1 MSESTAE
8 AEEEQRSR
16 LASDDGV
23 PDHPGPE
30 CECEICKNDRAF
42 QMPDEVVEACDAGR
56 LVIFAGAGVSTESRT
71 VLQRTF
77 LETTRSALN
86 GNVSA
91 DAGFPDVMSRYVA
104 QKGRKLLLQ
113 EIVERLNYVD
123 AFPELRRAATRF
135 HHELATLFYV
145 SDIVTTNWDA
155 YFEDETGALPLVTDK
170 DFALWDMPG
179 RKVFKIHGS
188 VFNLGS
194 IVATT
199 EDYAKCYRAL
209 NRNVLGATLKHLLAT
224 KTVLFVG
231 YSFGDSDFN
240 RIYGFIAKEME
251 DVLPR
256 SYIVTLD
263 DPSDA
268 NTRGAQVIK
277 TDATFFLRAL
287 KAQLLKKGCLLDD
300 ERWNGIGHALIDI
313 LRRHDELYERV
324 DLRRLPA
331 AVLCGNYQDG
341 LIHAFERMLRQRRTG
356 EYSHV
361 HRVEELF
368 RGYET
373 RRKELVKAKRYHDV
387 AYAIGYQNGLLFLI
401 SDDRG
406 RKALPLYYVYGSKV
420 ELRSLT
426 AFRREAKNAKRL
438 HRQAYAQ
445 ADRIANKWSG
455 GIVPH
460 HRPEL

>member
-1 MSESTAE
+1 MTKKTTVAGKCSPAP
-8 AEEEQRSR
+8 
-16 LASDDGV
+16 LALDDAV
-23 PDHPGPE
+23 AQHPGPE
-30 CECEICKNDRAF
+30 CDCEICKNDRAF

-56 LVIFAGAGVSTESRT
+56 LVIFAGAGISTESRT

-77 LETTRSALN
+77 LETTRGSLK
-86 GNVSA
+86 GDVSR
-91 DAGFPDVMSRYVA
+91 DASFPEVMSIYVA
-104 QKGRKLLLQ
+104 EQGRRRLLQ
-113 EIVERLNYVD
+113 GIVERLNYVD
-123 AFPELRRAATRF
+123 AFPELRGAATRF
-135 HHELATLFYV
+135 HRELATLYYV
-145 SDIVTTNWDA
+145 GDIVTTTWDA
-155 YFEDETGALPLVTDK
+155 YFEEETGALPLVTDK
-170 DFALWDMPG
+170 DFALWDIPG

-263 DPSDA
+263 DSSDA
-268 NTRGAQVIK
+268 NTRGAQLIK
-277 TDATFFLRAL
+277 TDATFFLRRL
-287 KAQLLKKGCLLDD
+287 KARLLERGCLLDD
-300 ERWNGIGHALIDI
+300 ERWDGIPHALFDI

-331 AVLCGNYQDG
+331 AVLCGHYQDG
-341 LIHAFERMLRQRRTG
+341 LIHAFERMLQQRRTG
-356 EYSHV
+356 EYSHI

-368 RGYET
+368 RGYEA
-373 RRKELVKAKRYHDV
+373 RRKELVAAKRYHDA
-387 AYAIGYQNGLLFLI
+387 AYADGYQNGLLYLI
-401 SDDRG
+401 SDDG
-406 RKALPLYYVYGSKV
+406 SRKALPLYYVYGSKV

-426 AFRREAKNAKRL
+426 AFRREAKDAKKL

-445 ADRIANKWSG
+445 AEQIANRWSE